1 MKGIW
6 RRRKKK
12 DGYMGESFETKVSGS
27 ESGGT
32 VPFLDEDRSDD
43 WMDTSLFFFEKRKE
57 GDLLILVVFFSFFGI
72 LTCSITSFITCDGQ
86 ESLLEK
92 RGRRMKKDEKDFLFF
107 FD

>member
-43 WMDTSLFFFEKRKE
+43 WMDTSLFFLKKGKRE
-57 GDLLILVVFFSFFGI
+57 IF
-72 LTCSITSFITCDGQ
+72 
-86 ESLLEK
+86 
-92 RGRRMKKDEKDFLFF
+92 
-107 FD
+107 